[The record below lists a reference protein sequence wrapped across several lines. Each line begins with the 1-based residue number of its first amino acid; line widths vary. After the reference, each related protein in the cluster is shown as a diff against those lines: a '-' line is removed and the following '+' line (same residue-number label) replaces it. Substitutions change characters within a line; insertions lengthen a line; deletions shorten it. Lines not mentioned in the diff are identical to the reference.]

1 MSQVLQIE
9 IDDRL
14 QANAM
19 SALAKSGLSL
29 EEFVRLML
37 GRLCEDNSFIWDVDI
52 PNELTART
60 LEKSEQ
66 GQDVYSAKNADDLFC
81 QLGM

>member
-14 QANAM
+14 QASAM
-19 SALAKSGLSL
+19 SALDKSGLSI
-29 EEFVRLML
+29 EDFVRLML
-37 GRLCEDNSFIWDVDI
+37 GRLCEDNSLLLDVDI
-52 PNELTART
+52 PNELTAKT
-60 LEKSEQ
+60 LEKSAQ

-81 QLGM
+81 QLGI